1 MIENLVTQSD
11 IVLDFI
17 YQHLQPFQYIFT
29 HQLSGYKQK
38 QFSRQVSK
46 IIVCVDRYSGVF
58 TGCVVFRD
66 VGDISPFKVFRF

>member
-38 QFSRQVSK
+38 QFSRQVGK
-46 IIVCVDRYSGVF
+46 IIVCVDRNSGVF
-58 TGCVVFRD
+58 TGDGGVIRD
-66 VGDISPFKVFRF
+66 AGDISSDGSSV